1 VLWVADRENHRVV
14 RYGMAVDA
22 PNGGAADGVLGQG
35 DLRTNEANRGG
46 EVAANTLAYPEGVA
60 IGDDGT
66 LWIADSY
73 NHRVVRAGP
82 VADDATLR
90 GLEVSSGTLSPTFDP
105 ETTSYRV
112 AVGHTVAALR
122 VTPQVNNLRATVTVN
137 GGSAAAPVALSV
149 GANAILVEVTAQD
162 GVTTRSYTVTVVR
175 AASSDASLRGL
186 QLSAGTLT
194 PSIAPET
201 TSYTATV
208 AYEVEELLVTPT
220 PNHGGATVTVNGGSA
235 ATPVALS
242 VGPNVITVV
251 VTAQDGVTTQSYTVT
266 VERQAAQYTLE
277 AILPSQGSTMG
288 GTLVSL
294 VGLGV
299 DEATGVTFGGVA
311 VVTQTVVS
319 PERLDLVVP
328 PGVAGMVTVTVT
340 VANRTLSLVNGYTYV
355 APVVATI
362 DPTIETVIESTGAAL
377 VIPAGAV
384 SGTTVLTYTTGSGTP
399 PPGIDLSL
407 TSFSLDAVSNG
418 EQVDQFN
425 APIAVTLEVGGVEG
439 AGWVRRAQQ
448 SQGGER
454 RQELGFYRYDVSQ
467 EKWIAEGSSYD
478 RTTGMLTA
486 AVGKPGTYA
495 VLMMERYHLLLPL
508 VAVTKPSSVPPFVS
522 HTLPRVVRL

>member
-1 VLWVADRENHRVV
+1 
-14 RYGMAVDA
+14 M
-22 PNGGAADGVLGQG
+22 
-35 DLRTNEANRGG
+35 
-46 EVAANTLAYPEGVA
+46 A
-60 IGDDGT
+60 IGGDGT

-90 GLEVSSGTLSPTFDP
+90 GLEVSSGTLSPAFDP
-105 ETTSYRV
+105 ETTSYSV

-122 VTPQVNNLRATVTVN
+122 VTPQANNLRATVMVN
-137 GGSAAAPVALSV
+137 GGSAATPVVLAVGTNVIPVA
-149 GANAILVEVTAQD
+149 VTAQD
-162 GVTTRSYTVTVVR
+162 GVTTRSYTLTVVR
-175 AASSDASLRGL
+175 AASSDARLRGL

-194 PSIAPET
+194 PSVAPET

-242 VGPNVITVV
+242 VGANGVTVV
-251 VTAQDGVTTQSYTVT
+251 VTAQDGVTTRSYTLT
-266 VERQAAQYTLE
+266 VERQVAQYALE
-277 AILPSQGSTMG
+277 AVRPDRGSTTG

-294 VGLGV
+294 VGLGL
-299 DEATGVTFGGVA
+299 DKATGVTFGGVA

-328 PGVAGMVTVTVT
+328 PGVAGPVTVTVA
-340 VANRTLSLVNGYTYV
+340 VANRTLSLANGYTYV

-362 DPTIETVIESTGAAL
+362 DPTSETVVASAGAAL

-384 SGTTVLTYTTGSGTP
+384 SGTTVLTYTTGSETA
-399 PPGIDLSL
+399 PPGTDLSL
-407 TSFSLDAVSNG
+407 TSFSLDAASSG
-418 EQVDQFN
+418 EQVAQFS
-425 APIAVTLEVGGVEG
+425 APITVTLEVGVVDG
-439 AGWVRRAQQ
+439 AGRVRRAQQ

-454 RQELGFYRYDVSQ
+454 RQEVGFYRYDAPQ
-467 EKWIAEGSSYD
+467 GKWVAEGSSYD
-478 RTTGMLTA
+478 GTTGRLTA
-486 AVGKPGTYA
+486 AVGQPGTYA
-495 VLMMERYHLLLPL
+495 VLLMERYHLLLPL